1 MDAVNFNFLCNNAKG
16 LQPSKKRLKLF
27 NYLKNKLFP
36 NGIIFLQEMH
46 STKENEIQWKDE
58 FDSDLCFSHGKL
70 NSCGVLIGVSGNKT
84 FTVKKRLCDGNG
96 RILILETL
104 IDDSEFILINLY
116 NANTE
121 SEQIQTF
128 NELNTLLSNLDLRSE
143 KHIIFSGD
151 FNLFLDLFSR
161 YKGRLSWSKKTFFK

>member
-1 MDAVNFNFLCNNAKG
+1 MDAVNFNFLCNNVKG
-16 LQPSKKRLKLF
+16 LQTSKKRLKLF
-27 NYLKNKLFP
+27 SYFKNKIFL
-36 NGIIFLQEMH
+36 NGIIFLQETH
-46 STKENEIQWKDE
+46 STKENEIKWKDE
-58 FDSDLCFSHGKL
+58 FDGDLYFSHGKS
-70 NSCGVLIGVSGNKT
+70 NSCGVLIGFSGNKT
-84 FTVKKRLCDGNG
+84 FTVKKRLCDENG

-151 FNLFLDLFSR
+151 FNLFLDLLFR